1 MKNNFELT
9 TVLLDEL
16 TRVLKSLNLWQ
27 TQQPNKAE
35 LSSSTPF
42 CCDTLAFEQWLQFI
56 FIPKLT
62 IMINEQQSL
71 PANISLTPMAEES
84 FKHLAVNTKS
94 LLDVIQKIDKTL
106 TEQGKSQVSDM
117 KKPTVGIELTTDVNE
132 DSNLDIN
139 EDVDPE
145 KPVLN
150 ILYQDEFMVAVNKPA
165 GLFVHR
171 SYMDKDEIYFALQ
184 LVRDQVGQYVY
195 PVHRLDRPTSGVLL
209 FALTKEVATKL
220 SKAFA
225 NKSSQAGFKSELK
238 VQTEVQVNTQ
248 VDQQG
253 KVEEFTVDQ
262 NIDGSDL
269 AMVKTYYALAR
280 GHLAVPTDLIDHP
293 LKEKLDKLGDK
304 NVSRDKPAQSAQSY
318 YQVKQQGSL
327 PIKVG
332 KFDSVRYSL
341 IEVRPITGR
350 RHQIRRHLAHLRHP
364 ILGDINYGDN
374 KQNPFFI
381 EHFGFKRLMLIAKS
395 LEFNHP
401 ISKQRIKI
409 SAPFDEQ
416 WQQIFTTFEW
426 SIT

>member
-1 MKNNFELT
+1 MNNSTLELAIAT
-9 TVLLDEL
+9 D
-16 TRVLKSLNLWQ
+16 
-27 TQQPNKAE
+27 
-35 LSSSTPF
+35 
-42 CCDTLAFEQWLQFI
+42 
-56 FIPKLT
+56 
-62 IMINEQQSL
+62 
-71 PANISLTPMAEES
+71 
-84 FKHLAVNTKS
+84 
-94 LLDVIQKIDKTL
+94 
-106 TEQGKSQVSDM
+106 
-117 KKPTVGIELTTDVNE
+117 IE
-132 DSNLDIN
+132 
-139 EDVDPE
+139 PE

-150 ILYQDEFMVAVNKPA
+150 ILYQDEYMVAVDKPA

-209 FALTKEVATKL
+209 FALTKDVATKL
-220 SKAFA
+220 SEAFA
-225 NKSSQAGFKSELK
+225 NKSSQAEFSSDTELK
-238 VQTEVQVNTQ
+238 GKDQNNTQ
-248 VDQQG
+248 QG
-253 KVEEFTVDQ
+253 QSEGLTTDK
-262 NIDGSDL
+262 NIDGRDL
-269 AMVKTYYALAR
+269 VMVKTYYALAR
-280 GHLAVPTDLIDHP
+280 GHLAVPADLIDHP

-318 YQVKQQGSL
+318 YQVKQQASV

-401 ISKQRIKI
+401 ISNERIKI

-416 WQQIFTTFEW
+416 WQQVFTTFEW
-426 SIT
+426 PLS